1 MCGIFGYI
9 GQSGNIN
16 TLIQGLKSLEYR
28 GYDSAGLAYLNKTKE
43 FVVVKR
49 SGKVKELEKDLNLEE
64 GFNVGIA
71 HTRWATHGVA
81 NEINAHP
88 HISYGKKFC
97 LVHNGI
103 IENYIELKEKYL
115 KNIHIKSDTDTE
127 IIVHLLER
135 FYYKNIFETIKT
147 VCKKIDGSY
156 ALAIIAKDHPDKL
169 FLAKKSSPLM
179 FGTSANGFYFS
190 SDVNTLSQFCQKFY
204 IMEDNEFTCLQKNNF
219 FVFNQD
225 KTNIKKKSNNFL
237 TNNENKKNVE
247 CYMEQEILESPLAIK
262 RTIESFEEQ
271 FNKISK
277 SFFNNI
283 KNIYLVGC
291 GTAYHSCLVGKK
303 YLQKYFKVPILTE
316 IANEFIYSDPLIFSN
331 TLCIFT
337 SQSGETADTLLALKL
352 AKQSGAKI
360 LAITNNASSTIT
372 FESKHSIIMQ
382 AGWEKAVASTKA
394 YVCQIATFYL
404 LAYYLLQKQDFAKQN
419 LDLLI
424 KKILKINGYKWAK
437 CTSKI
442 IPKYKKII
450 FIGRQLSYISAMEAS
465 LKLKEVTYINSIA
478 CASGELKHGTLAL
491 VDKDTLVIAILNEKE
506 LIDKNLSTIK
516 EISARDGNLLIL
528 SPFKSNINYHCN
540 GKITN
545 LLLPEVQDELYP
557 ILCIIPL
564 QKLACELSKKL
575 GFDPDM
581 PKNLSKSVTV
591 E

>member
-9 GQSGNIN
+9 GQSGGIN

-28 GYDSAGLAYLNKTKE
+28 GYDSAGLAYLDKRKE
-43 FVVVKR
+43 FVVIKR
-49 SGKVKELEKDLNLEE
+49 SGKVKELESCVSVEE
-64 GFNVGIA
+64 KFEVGIA

-81 NEINAHP
+81 SETNAHP

-103 IENYIELKEKYL
+103 VENYLELKEKYL
-115 KNIHIKSDTDTE
+115 KNISIKSETDTE
-127 IIVHLLER
+127 IVVHLLEK
-135 FYYKNIFETIKT
+135 FYNNNIFETIKT
-147 VCKKIDGSY
+147 VCKKIQGSY
-156 ALAIIAKDHPDKL
+156 ALAIITKEHPDKL

-179 FGTSANGFYFS
+179 FGQSKNGIFFS
-190 SDVNTLSQFCQKFY
+190 SDVNTLSQFCQNFY
-204 IMEDNEFTCLQKNNF
+204 IMEDEEFACLQKNNF
-219 FVFNQD
+219 FVFNQNN
-225 KTNIKKKSNNFL
+225 TSITKKSNSFL
-237 TNNENKKNVE
+237 TNNQNKKNVE
-247 CYMEQEILESPLAIK
+247 CYMEQEILESPIAIK
-262 RTIESFEEQ
+262 KTIKSFENQ
-271 FNKISK
+271 YKKIPK
-277 SFFNNI
+277 NFFKKT

-303 YLQKYFKVPILTE
+303 YLQNCYKVPILTE
-316 IANEFIYSDPLIFSN
+316 IASEFIYSNLLINEN

-352 AKQSGAKI
+352 AKQKGAKI

-372 FESKHSIIMQ
+372 FESKYSIVMD

-394 YVCQIATFYL
+394 YVCQIAVFYL
-404 LAYYLLQKQDFAKQN
+404 LSYYLLEKKEFAKQN
-419 LDLLI
+419 LDILI
-424 KKILKINGYKWAK
+424 KKMLMLTNNKWAK

-450 FIGRQLSYISAMEAS
+450 FIGRQLSFISAMEAS

-491 VDKDTLVIAILNEKE
+491 VDKDTLIIAILCEKE
-506 LIDKNLSTIK
+506 LIDKNLSTMK

-557 ILCIIPL
+557 VLSIIPL